1 MMMDKLFSKG
11 PVFMCFGGGGGD
23 SGGGGGGGGNDNDSG
38 GGSNSFTETLAN
50 IFTPNDGASYVG
62 GQLVDDNTGSSIAA
76 GGTTSTGNVVSGRAN
91 TASND
96 RDDPAP
102 VVAAQP
108 ATVATTATSNLGAL
122 PASLAARPSSTE
134 GVENSL
140 RENLANLITPG
151 DGAAYVN
158 GQLINTNTGESLTG
172 GGYATNAAGMQDYIY
187 GVSDDFSNNVLNTT
201 GMTEGE
207 ANAAI
212 GKASMLE
219 DLPPGDLAYFASFLP
234 GRFVPIVGDYL
245 GTKMLEGGI
254 EDRKAIIDQQVAAL
268 ERGAKPLFNNA
279 GEYIGYDDPYE
290 SEMEDTFG
298 SGNIFTETTLGASTQ
313 NYGLKD
319 GTGNY
324 QVAMNAL
331 NDGRSLSG
339 SDINVSTAAQEGGNG
354 GRRGIYGT
362 RGTSEDYDR
371 YSRGGGGYEFMPA
384 YMRKYMTGENFDV
397 MAQQITLADGSTAY
411 RTPDG
416 RVLSPEQFQ
425 NTAQA
430 ESALTVAGADERYLQ
445 GYQDTDA
452 MGMPVYFDAE
462 GNPVGSLG

>member
-23 SGGGGGGGGNDNDSG
+23 SGGGGGGNDNDSG
-38 GGSNSFTETLAN
+38 GGSNSFTETIAN

-122 PASLAARPSSTE
+122 PASLAARPASTE
-134 GVENSL
+134 GVENSV

-151 DGAAYVN
+151 DGAKYVN
-158 GQLINTNTGESLTG
+158 GQLVNTTTGESLTG

-234 GRFVPIVGDYL
+234 GRMIPIVGDYL

-268 ERGAKPLFNNA
+268 ERGAKPLFNNS

-298 SGNIFTETTLGASTQ
+298 SGNIYTETTLGASTQ
-313 NYGLKD
+313 NYGLQD

-339 SDINVSTAAQEGGNG
+339 SDINVSTAAREGENRSG

-397 MAQQITLADGSTAY
+397 MAQQITLADGSSAY

-416 RVLSPEQFQ
+416 RVLSPEQFE

-430 ESALTVAGADERYLQ
+430 GSALTVAGADEQYLQ